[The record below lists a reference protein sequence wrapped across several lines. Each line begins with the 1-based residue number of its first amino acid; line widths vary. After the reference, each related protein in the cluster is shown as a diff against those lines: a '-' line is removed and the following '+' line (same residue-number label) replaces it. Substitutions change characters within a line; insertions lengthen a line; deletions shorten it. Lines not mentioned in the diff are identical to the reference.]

1 MTISAS
7 SDTSSYIFECSCG
20 EKYNSVNAAWHCR
33 KCRNYCVFGY
43 CTHVIDIRTGAV
55 VRGFEPSA
63 ERYAVAAASYERR
76 LEKETQELEEM
87 ERAFD
92 AEQQW
97 LEEVARRGEE
107 QAAKEA
113 AEAEEDRLFE
123 LQDKMLGLM

>member
-1 MTISAS
+1 MTISTS

-63 ERYAVAAASYERR
+63 ESYAVAAASYERR
-76 LEKETQELEEM
+76 LEKEALELEAMKQAWE
-87 ERAFD
+87 
-92 AEQQW
+92 AEQKW
-97 LEEVARRGEE
+97 LEEVDRRGKE

-113 AEAEEDRLFE
+113 AEAAEDRLWAI
-123 LQDKMLGLM
+123 QDHLMSR